1 MKLLERLSGIIFRL
15 DTLSYL
21 DSFKEKSPEKILSRS
36 LNVLDSTAIDRIRS
50 YISNC
55 QTESGGFQDRAGKAD
70 LYYTLFG
77 CYLADALDYKDLFPA
92 LGNYTEQEI
101 RKNKLNGIH
110 LYCSAILSSKLWG
123 TGLYGDLIK
132 KKIRDNITRKPKGQ
146 PAYNAFISLLACY
159 YQKDYQSLFLIK
171 KQLASLQSENSLPSP
186 VIAALLVLQKSFRKP
201 VNDIKQKLLS
211 YYREGGGFKATHS
224 ASIPDLL
231 STAVALY
238 ALNYAGHDMRLIKP
252 DCLGFVES
260 LYSDGG
266 FSGNFIDT
274 DPDIEYTFYG
284 LLALGSLA
292 D

>member
-1 MKLLERLSGIIFRL
+1 MKLLERLSGIIFKL
-15 DTLSYL
+15 DTLPYL
-21 DSFKEKSPEKILSRS
+21 DTFKEKSPERILKRS
-36 LNVLDSTAIDRIRS
+36 LNVLDPAAIERIRS
-50 YISNC
+50 YLSNS

-70 LYYTLFG
+70 LYYSLFG
-77 CYLADALDYKDLFPA
+77 CYLADALDYADLFPA
-92 LGNYTEQEI
+92 LGRYTDEEI
-101 RKNKLNGIH
+101 RKNKLNGIN
-110 LYCSAILSSKLWG
+110 LYCSAILSSKLLG
-123 TGLYGDLIK
+123 EGLYGDFLK
-132 KKIRDNITRKPKGQ
+132 KKIRDNLSRKQNGQ
-146 PAYNAFISLLACY
+146 TAYNAFISLLACY

-171 KQLASLQSENSLPSP
+171 KQLAGLQTKDSLPSP

-211 YYREGGGFKATHS
+211 YYCEGGGFKATYS

-231 STAVALY
+231 STAVVLY

-266 FSGNFIDT
+266 FSGNYIDT